1 VAERH
6 DLLTEVEVELER
18 ALLELRL
25 TVDRVSALAELRG
38 LAVAR
43 SIGQGRAATA
53 QDLLDSESDEAARER
68 ILLLLRRLR
77 GTLGVY

>member
-43 SIGQGRAATA
+43 SICQGRAATA